1 MENGRL
7 NDCER
12 LLLKSIMYAT
22 APWKNSGE
30 HEMKKNYGRIS
41 QEKID
46 FCLYHCPYEDDANAC
61 DRCID
66 GQKKIK
72 KKRGRRPALKAK
84 GIKAS
89 DVIAMRKEKTVE
101 QIAEGLGVSKWSIY
115 KILEKNRESM
125 RS

>member
-1 MENGRL
+1 MEHGRL
-7 NDCER
+7 NDYER

-22 APWKNSGE
+22 APWENSGE

-61 DRCID
+61 GRCMD

-72 KKRGRRPALKAK
+72 KKMGRPKLKTQ

-89 DVIAMRKEKTVE
+89 EVIAMRKEKTVE
-101 QIAEGLGVSKWSIY
+101 QIAEGLGISKWSVY
-115 KILEKNRESM
+115 KILEKSREST
-125 RS
+125 RN